1 MLHTLAKSPTSA
13 DLTTLCA
20 IVGNND
26 AIVLLQ
32 DGVLCGLANTYA
44 LEKLISASTSL
55 YALNVD
61 VIARGLSAR
70 ISSNIVLLDYNQFVE
85 LTAKHPQQVSW

>member
-1 MLHTLAKSPTSA
+1 MLHTLAKSPTAA

-20 IVGNND
+20 IAGNND
-26 AIVLLQ
+26 AILLLQ
-32 DGVLCGLANTYA
+32 DGVLCGLVNTHS

-55 YALNVD
+55 YALKAD

-85 LTAKHPQQVSW
+85 LSVKHPQQLSW